1 MLEVPK
7 KQVLHLELT
16 LCSEE
21 EVIGHFASSLTED
34 ADCATSSCKSIMFA
48 NLHALS
54 LARENEEFCA
64 ALNSADLLL
73 NDGIGIEIIAK
84 RCGVELKENLNGT
97 DLIPKLFQ
105 SCTEQSQEL
114 SNEDVQPLSSASV
127 FLLGS
132 KSDIVA
138 AAARECERRFKGLSV
153 AGFHDG
159 YFSAEENN
167 NIVDLINQSGAKVL
181 VLGMGM
187 PLQELWISE
196 NRNKLSS
203 VRVVIA
209 GGAIIDYLSGC
220 VKRSPA
226 IFVRLRLEWL
236 YRLFREPK
244 RLIGRNVRG
253 VIDLIRFS
261 RCCRR

>member
-1 MLEVPK
+1 VFEVPK
-7 KQVLHLELT
+7 KQVLNLELT

-21 EVIGHFASSLTED
+21 EVIGQFVSFLAEG
-34 ADCATSSCKSIMFA
+34 ATAACKSIMFA

-54 LARENEEFCA
+54 LARESEEFSA

-84 RCGVELKENLNGT
+84 RHGVELKENLNGT
-97 DLIPKLFQ
+97 DLIPKLLQ
-105 SCTEQSQEL
+105 LCAEQSQDSAAEGA
-114 SNEDVQPLSSASV
+114 QPSSPASV

-132 KSDIVA
+132 KPDIVT
-138 AAARECERRFKGLSV
+138 AAARECERRFEGLNI

-159 YFSAEENN
+159 YFSAEENER
-167 NIVDLINQSGAKVL
+167 IVELINQSGAKVL

-187 PLQELWISE
+187 PLQELWIAE
-196 NRNKLSS
+196 NKDKLSS

-220 VKRSPA
+220 VKRSPE

-236 YRLFREPK
+236 YRLCREPQ

-253 VIDLIRFS
+253 IIDLVRFI

>member
-21 EVIGHFASSLTED
+21 EVMGHFASFLTED
-34 ADCATSSCKSIMFA
+34 ADCATSSCRSIMFA

-54 LARENEEFCA
+54 LAREDEEFCA

-73 NDGIGIEIIAK
+73 NDGIGIEIIA
-84 RCGVELKENLNGT
+84 RRRGIELKENLNGT
-97 DLIPKLFQ
+97 DLIPKLLQ
-105 SCTEQSQEL
+105 SYVEQSQDLIDEG
-114 SNEDVQPLSSASV
+114 VQPANSASV

-132 KSDIVA
+132 KSEIIA
-138 AAARECERRFKGLSV
+138 TAARECEHRFKGLNI

-159 YFSAEENN
+159 YFSAEENDH
-167 NIVDLINQSGAKVL
+167 IVELINQSGAKVL
-181 VLGMGM
+181 ILGMGM
-187 PLQELWISE
+187 PLQELWIAE
-196 NRNKLSS
+196 NKDKLSS
-203 VRVVIA
+203 ARVVIA

-220 VKRSPA
+220 VKRSPE

-236 YRLFREPK
+236 YRLCREPQ

-253 VIDLIRFS
+253 IIDLIRFI